1 MSELVKRT
9 ATWMAR
15 AVREGEVSA
24 VELLDAHAE
33 RIDRRNGEIN
43 AIVLPRLEAA
53 RAEAEA
59 ADAARSRGEPLGP
72 LHGVPFTVKEVLDV
86 AGMPTTNG
94 SLLLADRVARE
105 DSELVRR
112 VRDAGAILLGKTN
125 LSEFS
130 GVLGLG
136 QPRLRQDGQPARPH
150 AERRGIVGRR
160 GGGARGGDVAARD
173 RVRPHGLDPRAGA
186 LDRRLRP
193 ALQPRRAAVR
203 AAASA
208 ARHARDPDVRHLWPD
223 GALGGRSRPAA
234 LRARRASCRRAARR
248 PHRGLR
254 GGRAAA
260 GQPRLPGGG
269 PPRRRGALGPRL
281 RGGAR
286 TSRRG
291 PPTCARPST

>member
-33 RIDRRNGEIN
+33 RMDRRNGEIN

-94 SLLLADRVARE
+94 SLLLADRVAHE

-130 GVLGLG
+130 GFWDSVNLVYGKTVNPHDHTRSAGGSSGGEAAALAAAMSPLGIGSDLTG
-136 QPRLRQDGQPARPH
+136 SIRAPAHWNGVFGLRCSRDALPFAPQPPLPATP
-150 AERRGIVGRR
+150 GIQMF
-160 GGGARGGDVAARD
+160 
-173 RVRPHGLDPRAGA
+173 GA
-186 LDRRLRP
+186 L
-193 ALQPRRAAVR
+193 
-203 AAASA
+203 
-208 ARHARDPDVRHLWPD
+208 ARW
-223 GALGGRSRPAA
+223 
-234 LRARRASCRRAARR
+234 RARRPISAYCSPCSPSRAPPRSPSAASRSTRRTGCSRSAAPAGKRY
-248 PHRGLR
+248 
-254 GGRAAA
+254 AA
-260 GQPRLPGGG
+260 
-269 PPRRRGALGPRL
+269 PPRRSRSSASRWC
-281 RGGAR
+281 R